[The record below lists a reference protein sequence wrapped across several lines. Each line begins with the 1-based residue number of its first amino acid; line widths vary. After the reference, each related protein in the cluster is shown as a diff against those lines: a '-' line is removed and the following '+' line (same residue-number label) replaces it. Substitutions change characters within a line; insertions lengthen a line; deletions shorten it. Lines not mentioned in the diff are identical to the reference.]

1 MSSRSGKIKFPFN
14 KKQNEQ
20 IALPRKQCPEVFV
33 VRKTLTELAEEAS
46 LSADKRL
53 MVDGMEVGV
62 IYMRWVTNKFTMTIR
77 HEAYPD

>member
-1 MSSRSGKIKFPFN
+1 MSSKSGELQLPIN
-14 KKQNEQ
+14 KKQNLQ
-20 IALPRKQCPEVFV
+20 SALSRKQCPEVFV

-62 IYMRWVTNKFTMTIR
+62 IYMRWVTSILT
-77 HEAYPD
+77 PS

>member
-1 MSSRSGKIKFPFN
+1 M
-14 KKQNEQ
+14 
-20 IALPRKQCPEVFV
+20 

-62 IYMRWVTNKFTMTIR
+62 IYMRWVTDILSRCHETSSLLGAVTILTSTPVR
-77 HEAYPD
+77 GSGGPG

>member
-62 IYMRWVTNKFTMTIR
+62 IYMRWVTNIFTMTIR
-77 HEAYPD
+77 HETYPD

>member
-1 MSSRSGKIKFPFN
+1 MSSKSGELQLPIN
-14 KKQNEQ
+14 KKQNLQ
-20 IALPRKQCPEVFV
+20 SALSRKQCPEVFV

-62 IYMRWVTNKFTMTIR
+62 IYMR
-77 HEAYPD
+77 